1 MLKPQ
6 YAILRFSKYKG
17 PEISRIEAHNE
28 RKKENYSSNP
38 DIGLSRSHLNY
49 HLIPPA
55 RHYRAEA
62 ERQIAA
68 AKCRTRSDSVRVVET
83 LITASPNFFEG
94 KPETEVWKFFQQ
106 ALSFMNT
113 QLDSKHIISAVVH
126 LDEQTPHMHLSFVP
140 LTKDQRLSA
149 KEILGNR
156 KKLTHWQ
163 DLFWEHMVRY
173 FPDLE
178 RGESA
183 SKTGRTYIPPRLFKE
198 ITHLT
203 KQKEELEELLSGVN
217 MFNAKEKVRDISA
230 VLNVYIP
237 AAEKMA
243 TQIKRYQR
251 IFDELSAKNEQL
263 QSELQTVSSEDL
275 LKMIKFAQLE
285 RDYEAALAVLDQI
298 PSEILSEYSAGWSS
312 KKQAKMRIY

>member
-1 MLKPQ
+1 
-6 YAILRFSKYKG
+6 
-17 PEISRIEAHNE
+17 
-28 RKKENYSSNP
+28 
-38 DIGLSRSHLNY
+38 
-49 HLIPPA
+49 
-55 RHYRAEA
+55 
-62 ERQIAA
+62 
-68 AKCRTRSDSVRVVET
+68 
-83 LITASPNFFEG
+83 
-94 KPETEVWKFFQQ
+94 
-106 ALSFMNT
+106 MNT